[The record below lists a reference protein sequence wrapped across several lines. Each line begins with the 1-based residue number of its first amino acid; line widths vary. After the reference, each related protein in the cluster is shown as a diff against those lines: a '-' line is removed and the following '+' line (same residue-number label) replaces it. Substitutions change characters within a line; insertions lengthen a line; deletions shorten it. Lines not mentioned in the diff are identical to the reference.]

1 MLQKIPAGGEHGDT
15 DDPEVLDQG
24 IDILKNIT
32 SGLVFDGFDVVPVAV
47 HSESDV
53 LEIEGK
59 MYNNQHFDE
68 IIKVKDFYESKLSE
82 ERLMQRDKVL
92 KDESKLICSHMDKR
106 SHTMFFRKCS
116 KLLGDKV
123 CPHCA
128 DHPPQASGAL
138 WKDLPRRD
146 SGGLFY
152 DVQPDPIF
160 PGHNKTLLLMI
171 LEKPAL
177 VPDSDIPD
185 VKRCQVD

>member
-106 SHTMFFRKCS
+106 SIHYVLQEMQQT
-116 KLLGDKV
+116 V
-123 CPHCA
+123 
-128 DHPPQASGAL
+128 
-138 WKDLPRRD
+138 
-146 SGGLFY
+146 GG
-152 DVQPDPIF
+152 QSMS
-160 PGHNKTLLLMI
+160 TL
-171 LEKPAL
+171 
-177 VPDSDIPD
+177 
-185 VKRCQVD
+185 C